1 MIGKLSCSWI
11 CEYIEKKGYPW
22 QWRRKMYI
30 PGIPSYEKEGH
41 RPFCYCLLPTPTLW
55 PGISVPDPTITR
67 QPHTPQITLQ
77 TQFSIILWPYSLL
90 RPSWWTKPA
99 LNNSYWY
106 FWSQLGF
113 TGEVLRWKFACK
125 KNSGKYCWDQQS
137 WDCEGNKTELREA
150 RLWCSHKGPAD
161 GTELWS
167 GDGAA
172 AASDWGRGARL
183 LHPHAKQSL
192 HSDCPWRG
200 SLLLGEADLFS

>member
-30 PGIPSYEKEGH
+30 PGIPSFEKEGH
-41 RPFCYCLLPTPTLW
+41 LPFCYCLLPTPTPR

-90 RPSWWTKPA
+90 RPSWWMKPA

-161 GTELWS
+161 GTGSSGAGMELQLLQIEAMGPACYIPTQS
-167 GDGAA
+167 SHYMQTAPGA
-172 AASDWGRGARL
+172 GA
-183 LHPHAKQSL
+183 
-192 HSDCPWRG
+192 CY
-200 SLLLGEADLFS
+200 